1 MLASQDL
8 LYVFT
13 AVAFAVVGSII
24 ASIIIGKARASDSSV
39 RYGWVLLSGS
49 LLGTTVW
56 IAHFL
61 IVLGLSNV
69 DAEQFILRQ
78 TYGSLVASIILCSV
92 ATGLSLMKGRNFGA
106 FSGVCVAI
114 AILLSHVSSITAAD
128 YHLATKVDQFSLP
141 VAFFLAFSI
150 SIGAFT
156 LRYGRLKF
164 GPLLSA
170 VLLVA
175 AIIIPQE
182 IALSGITWFPNPR
195 GTVLQMAVTS
205 GFVFATLVVIG
216 GFMLAAA
223 CAILIMD
230 RQHLAERFSELERLA
245 FIDALTGLSNRVGL
259 HNILPMLQR
268 SHEQVRAVTIGVSN
282 YRSIVDVY
290 GHEAGDAL
298 LQAIAR
304 FVDERHWPYVARA
317 RVAEDRFVIIL
328 VVNSG
333 QKGSRASDI
342 VKNVVAIEEQWNDQ
356 VLVPGIVVGVASFP
370 SDGAALCD
378 VVVKSDL
385 ALSRAWRTGA
395 KSSVHYVASIDEPNR
410 DRSALSIDMRQA
422 LKKNQFELAFQRQN
436 SVNDGRVVGYEAL
449 LRWKHPTRGD
459 ISPNVFIPL
468 AERDGLIEE
477 IGEWVL
483 IEACKEAASWDFPRK
498 IAVNVSP
505 RQLAN
510 DEFPNIVKRALS
522 LASLPA
528 SRLEIEITESGIIAD
543 KDQALKI
550 VSELRQI
557 GVSIAMDDYGTGYS
571 SLSTLK
577 VFPFSKVKID
587 KAFISGI
594 ETDSHAEAIV
604 RSTLSLCRELNVDVV
619 AEGVETAAQRDMLA
633 QMGCG
638 IAQGFLYGYPMPAKN
653 LQATHHERRRPT

>member
-13 AVAFAVVGSII
+13 AVAFTVVGSII
-24 ASIIIGKARASDSSV
+24 VSIIVGKARSSSSSV
-39 RYGWVLLSGS
+39 RYGWALLSGS
-49 LLGTTVW
+49 LLGTIVW

-69 DAEQFILRQ
+69 EAEQFVLSQ
-78 TYGSLVASIILCSV
+78 TYGSLVASIILCCV
-92 ATGLSLMKGRNFGA
+92 ATGFSLVGSKNLGVLSGLCLA
-106 FSGVCVAI
+106 V
-114 AILLSHVSSITAAD
+114 AILLSHVSSITAVD
-128 YHLATKVDQFSLP
+128 YHLAKKVDQLSLP
-141 VAFFLAFSI
+141 MAIYVAFSI
-150 SIGAFT
+150 SIGTFT

-164 GPLLSA
+164 GPLIASI
-170 VLLVA
+170 LLVA

-182 IALSGITWFPNPR
+182 LALSGVTWEESAPEAAR
-195 GTVLQMAVTS
+195 QMAVTS
-205 GFVFATLVVIG
+205 RFVFATLIVIG

-259 HNILPMLQR
+259 QNMLPSLQR
-268 SHEQVRAVTIGVSN
+268 SHEYIRVVSLGISN
-282 YRSIVDVY
+282 YRNIVDVY

-304 FVDERHWPYVARA
+304 FVDQKEWPFIASA
-317 RVAEDRFVIIL
+317 RVSEDRFVILI
-328 VVNSG
+328 VVRPG
-333 QKGSRASDI
+333 QTASRASDI
-342 VKNVVAIEEQWNDQ
+342 VKNVVAIEEHWKDH

-370 SDGAALCD
+370 ADGDSMND

-385 ALSRAWRTGA
+385 ALSRAWSTGA
-395 KSSVHYVASIDEPNR
+395 KSPVPYIASIDEPNR
-410 DRSALSIDMRQA
+410 DKSALSIDMRQA
-422 LKKNQFELAFQRQN
+422 LKKKQFELAFQRQN
-436 SVNDGRVVGYEAL
+436 SVNDGRVVGYEVL

-459 ISPNVFIPL
+459 ISPTVFIPL

-483 IEACKEAASWDFPRK
+483 IEACREAASWAIPRK

-510 DEFPNIVKRALS
+510 DEFPSIVRKALS
-522 LASLPA
+522 FASLPA

-653 LQATHHERRRPT
+653 LQATTHERRRPT